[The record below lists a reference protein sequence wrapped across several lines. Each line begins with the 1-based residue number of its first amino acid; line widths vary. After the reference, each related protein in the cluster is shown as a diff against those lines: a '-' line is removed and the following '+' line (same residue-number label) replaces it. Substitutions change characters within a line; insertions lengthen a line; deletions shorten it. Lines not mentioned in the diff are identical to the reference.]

1 MLQFSFNIFQN
12 IYIFQKFISPTLPN
26 MQQQTH
32 TSSKSNSEA
41 FNQEDSVPGFRVES
55 RERPTAVQL
64 PGYSSTW
71 NNMEGDNDQRTVPG
85 RVCCSVRVANPCGIR
100 KKGSSH
106 SLIPQFGATDLRST
120 VEATDH
126 NDSPD
131 RHDENKNP
139 EVKDAM
145 VSIALL
151 LLEQILMNS
160 CKSAR
165 G

>member
-1 MLQFSFNIFQN
+1 
-12 IYIFQKFISPTLPN
+12 

-32 TSSKSNSEA
+32 TSSKSNSEV
-41 FNQEDSVPGFRVES
+41 FNQEDSVPGFRVEP

-71 NNMEGDNDQRTVPG
+71 NNMEGDNDQPTVPG
-85 RVCCSVRVANPCGIR
+85 RACCSVRVANPCGIR

-139 EVKDAM
+139 EVKDGM

-151 LLEQILMNS
+151 LLEQILMKS
-160 CKSAR
+160 CNSAR